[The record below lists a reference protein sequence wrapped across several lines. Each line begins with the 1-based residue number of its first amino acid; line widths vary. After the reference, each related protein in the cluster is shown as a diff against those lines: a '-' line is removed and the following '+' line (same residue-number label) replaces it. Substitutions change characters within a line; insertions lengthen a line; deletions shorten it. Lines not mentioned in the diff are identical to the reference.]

1 MIRYILEKI
10 YHYST
15 ALTSWSWIKLYGD
28 RSKGLVTEKNRFNKL
43 QQEQR
48 DLDES
53 YQQSKRNKKERED
66 YFERKSVKQLLEEM
80 DQDELK
86 EIEDRNGF

>member
-1 MIRYILEKI
+1 MVTEEQ
-10 YHYST
+10 
-15 ALTSWSWIKLYGD
+15 AM
-28 RSKGLVTEKNRFNKL
+28 VTEKERFNKL

-53 YQQSKRNKKERED
+53 YRQSKRNKKERED